1 MARNLLSPL
10 PTPRDS
16 IAGRRSGC
24 PLRSLP
30 PVTVRAG
37 IPLLIVIR
45 RYSVTAPAFAI
56 TAGSEPQNP
65 VVCQN
70 RRRGSPGP
78 SRSC

>member
-16 IAGRRSGC
+16 ITGRRSGC

-37 IPLLIVIR
+37 IPPLIVIR
-45 RYSVTAPAFAI
+45 RYPVRAPSAFAI
-56 TAGSEPQNP
+56 TPRLRYSAW
-65 VVCQN
+65 
-70 RRRGSPGP
+70 
-78 SRSC
+78 SRSCPIPDSDSPHV

>member
-45 RYSVTAPAFAI
+45 RYSVTAPL
-56 TAGSEPQNP
+56 S
-65 VVCQN
+65 
-70 RRRGSPGP
+70 P
-78 SRSC
+78 SRPARTSKPCRLPKQASGLTWAESVC